1 MTTKPQPPENTSET
15 ITETE
20 EWRRLYE
27 AFALLRK
34 ETDRALAPLTIT
46 VAQAYLLAVLDVVG
60 RPLPVTELAR
70 AMLQESPSVTRL
82 IDRMSRRGLV
92 RRLPDSTD
100 RRRSLVAATERGKRI
115 FEQLRRPAKE
125 TSDEAFGV
133 LSPRERSTFKR
144 LLLKFTDAARQRA
157 GIL

>member
-1 MTTKPQPPENTSET
+1 MTTQPQPSKNTSDT
-15 ITETE
+15 AAETE

-34 ETDRALAPLTIT
+34 ETDRALAPLAGT

-70 AMLQESPSVTRL
+70 TMLQESPSVTRL
-82 IDRMSRRGLV
+82 IDRMSYRGLV
-92 RRLPDSTD
+92 RRLPDPTD
-100 RRRSLVAATERGKRI
+100 RRRSLVAATEKGKRL
-115 FEQLRRPAKE
+115 FEQLRKPAKE

-144 LLLKFTDAARQRA
+144 LLLKFTNAARQRV
-157 GIL
+157 GIG

>member
-1 MTTKPQPPENTSET
+1 MTTKPQPSKNTSDT
-15 ITETE
+15 AAETE

-34 ETDRALAPLTIT
+34 ETDRALAPLTVT
-46 VAQAYLLAVLDVVG
+46 VAQAYVLAVLDVVG

-82 IDRMSRRGLV
+82 IDRMSHRGLV
-92 RRLPDSTD
+92 KRLSDPTD
-100 RRRSLVAATERGKRI
+100 RRRSLVAVTEKGKRV
-115 FEQLRRPAKE
+115 FQQLRRPAKE

-133 LSPRERSTFKR
+133 LSARERSTFHR
-144 LLLKFTDAARQRA
+144 LLLKFAGAARQRA
-157 GIL
+157 GLA